1 MPVFA
6 YQGQTRQGRVTYRE
20 LTAHDGHDAVR
31 LLRQQQV
38 RVVRMREKSSVTKSW
53 PTWERR
59 IRPHDLMVVTLQLST
74 LVKAG
79 ISLAQGLDMLA
90 AHAEHLRMRTV
101 LKGVSQGVKS
111 GSSFADALKSY
122 PRVFSS
128 WYVGM
133 VEAGEVSGRVDV
145 ILERIVQ
152 HQEKVLKITQ
162 QIRSALIYPMTVL
175 SVALL
180 VISVLLVWVI
190 PMFEPM
196 FSDFGEALP
205 WPTVIVLDTSQFLQE
220 QVGFMVLGALVLG
233 LAAKVSSH
241 TVVGCRVREWVMLK
255 LPVIG
260 GLLKK
265 TALVHVTRTL
275 GVLLRSG
282 VPILEGL
289 AIAGKTSNLS
299 IFQQALHEARIAVRD
314 GQPLAVPLANH
325 TLFPRLVA
333 QMVAVGESTGAL
345 DTTLEKVAELYEH
358 EVDRGVLAL
367 STMIEPAIILLL
379 GVGIG
384 FIVVAMYLPI
394 FSMASVVG

>member
-6 YQGQTRQGRVTYRE
+6 YQGQKRQGGVTYGE
-20 LTAHDGHDAVR
+20 LTASDVHDAVR
-31 LLRQQQV
+31 LLRRQQV
-38 RVVRMREKSSVTKSW
+38 RVMRMREKSSMMISW

-79 ISLAQGLDMLA
+79 VPLAQGLEMLA
-90 AHAEHLRMRTV
+90 AHAEHPTVRTV
-101 LKGVSQGVKS
+101 LEGVGQRVES
-111 GSSFADALKSY
+111 GSSFADALKPY
-122 PRVFSS
+122 PLVFSS

-133 VEAGEVSGRVDV
+133 VEAGEASGRLDV

-152 HQEKVLKITQ
+152 HQEKVLKISQ
-162 QIRSALIYPMTVL
+162 QVRAALIYPMTVL
-175 SVALL
+175 SVALV

-190 PMFEPM
+190 PMFEPL
-196 FSDFGEALP
+196 FSDFGDALP
-205 WPTVIVLDTSQFLQE
+205 WPTVVVLDASQFLQE
-220 QVGFMVLGALVLG
+220 QISFVLLGVLFLALGA
-233 LAAKVSSH
+233 KVYGS
-241 TVVGCRVREWVMLK
+241 TVVGRRAWEWTVLK

-289 AIAGKTSNLS
+289 AIAGKTSSLS
-299 IFQQALHEARIAVRD
+299 IFQKAMHEARLAVRD
-314 GQPLAVPLANH
+314 GQPLSAPLAH
-325 TLFPRLVA
+325 RKLFPRLVT

-345 DTTLEKVAELYEH
+345 DTTLEKVAELYER
-358 EVDRGVLAL
+358 EVDRGVLSL

>member
-6 YQGQTRQGRVTYRE
+6 YQGQKRQGPVTYGE
-20 LTAHDGHDAVR
+20 VTAHDVHDAAR

-38 RVVRMREKSSVTKSW
+38 RVMRMREKSSMTISW
-53 PTWERR
+53 PTWEKR
-59 IRPHDLMVVTLQLST
+59 IRPHDLMVVTMQLST
-74 LVKAG
+74 LIKAG
-79 ISLAQGLDMLA
+79 VPLAQGLDMLT
-90 AHAEHLRMRTV
+90 AHAEHPTVRTV
-101 LKGVSQGVKS
+101 LEGVGQSVES
-111 GSSFADALKSY
+111 GSSFADGLKPY
-122 PRVFSS
+122 PQVFSS

-133 VEAGEVSGRVDV
+133 VEAGEASGRLDV

-162 QIRSALIYPMTVL
+162 QVRSALIYPLTVL

-190 PMFEPM
+190 PMFEPL
-196 FSDFGEALP
+196 FSDFGDALP
-205 WPTVIVLDTSQFLQE
+205 WPTVVVLDTSRFLQE
-220 QVGFMVLGALVLG
+220 QIGFVVLGALVLA
-233 LAAKVSSH
+233 LAAKVSNN
-241 TVVGCRVREWVMLK
+241 TNAGCRAREWMALK

-299 IFQQALHEARIAVRD
+299 IFEKALHEARIAVRD
-314 GQPLAVPLANH
+314 GQPLASPLANH
-325 TLFPRLVA
+325 TLFPRLVT

-358 EVDRGVLAL
+358 EVDRGVLLL